1 MDRELTKLVERLER
15 IFPNVKIHYEGEIF
29 NSSNDY
35 EDFDPPRELDWF
47 EVIERLKKDGL
58 EISNR
63 KDRNLERK
71 CYCGNPVDLTN
82 ADCDAFSL
90 CKDHADDC

>member
-1 MDRELTKLVERLER
+1 MDKELTKLVERLER
-15 IFPNVKIHYEGEIF
+15 IFPHVQIHYQGEIF
-29 NSSNDY
+29 SSSDY
-35 EDFDPPRELDWF
+35 EDFAPPRELDWF

-63 KDRNLERK
+63 KDRNSERK

-82 ADCDAFSL
+82 VDCDAFSL

>member
-35 EDFDPPRELDWF
+35 
-47 EVIERLKKDGL
+47 
-58 EISNR
+58 
-63 KDRNLERK
+63 
-71 CYCGNPVDLTN
+71 
-82 ADCDAFSL
+82 
-90 CKDHADDC
+90 